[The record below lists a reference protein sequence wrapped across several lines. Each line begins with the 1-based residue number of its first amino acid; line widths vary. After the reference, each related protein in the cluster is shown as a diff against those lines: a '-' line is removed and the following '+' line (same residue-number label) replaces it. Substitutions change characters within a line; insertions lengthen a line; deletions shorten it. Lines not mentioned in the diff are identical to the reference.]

1 MTETP
6 PGLLALL
13 ALPKGAVLL
22 NVLAGIAD
30 KAIAV
35 SGGVDSMTLAVIAH
49 RADPERT
56 TVCHA
61 VSPAVPP
68 EATDRVRRYAALEGW
83 TLDVIDAGEFDDKR
97 YLANPLD
104 RCFYCKTDLYGAIA
118 ARQTGTLMSGTNMD
132 DLGDFRPGLKAAAG
146 HGVVHPFVEADFAKA
161 DIRAAAE
168 ALGLDDIKALPAMP
182 CLASR
187 IETGIAVSPDLVRG
201 VHAAEKLVGAAVT
214 AETVRCRVA
223 HDGIRIELDDD
234 ALTRLSALCR
244 ATLAN
249 KIQRVFSASE
259 AADTVTFAAYTRGSA
274 FLGKPGDD

>member
-1 MTETP
+1 MAETQA
-6 PGLLALL
+6 GLLALI
-13 ALPKGAVLL
+13 ALPKGAALV
-22 NVLAGIAD
+22 NVLTGIGD

-35 SGGVDSMTLAVIAH
+35 SGGVDSMTLAVVAH

-68 EATDRVRRYAALEGW
+68 EATDRVRQYAVREGW
-83 TLDVIDAGEFDDKR
+83 KLVVIDAGEFDDQR

-118 ARQTGTLMSGTNMD
+118 TRRAGTLMSGTNLD
-132 DLGDFRPGLKAAAG
+132 DLGDFRPGLKAAAA
-146 HGVVHPFVEADFAKA
+146 HGVVHPFVEAGFAKV
-161 DIRAAAE
+161 DVRAAAA

-201 VHAAEKLVGAAVT
+201 VHAAERLVGAAVT
-214 AETVRCRVA
+214 ADTVRCRVA

-234 ALTRLSALCR
+234 ALARLSTSRRTMLS
-244 ATLAN
+244 N
-249 KIQRVFSASE
+249 KVRNVFSATD
-259 AADTVTFAAYTRGSA
+259 AADTVTFAAYRRGSA

>member
-6 PGLLALL
+6 AGLLTLL
-13 ALPKGAVLL
+13 ALPKGAALL
-22 NVLAGIAD
+22 NVLAGSGD

-35 SGGVDSMTLAVIAH
+35 SGGVDSMTLAVVAH

-68 EATDRVRRYAALEGW
+68 EATDRVRQYAVREGW
-83 TLDVIDAGEFDDKR
+83 NLDVIDAGEFDDQR

-118 ARQTGTLMSGTNMD
+118 ARQAGTLMSGTNLD

-146 HGVVHPFVEADFAKA
+146 HGVVHPFVEAGFDKA
-161 DIRAAAE
+161 DIRAAAA

-234 ALTRLSALCR
+234 ALARLSTSRRAALTDR
-244 ATLAN
+244 VRGVFGATD
-249 KIQRVFSASE
+249 
-259 AADTVTFAAYTRGSA
+259 AADAVTFAAYRRGSA